1 LAAFFSPVFRLNYP
15 HPYRIVQFAMPGFPA
30 SRLAGI
36 APFHVMELLTRAKAL
51 EAEGRDIIHMEVG
64 EPDFPTPD
72 PIIAAA
78 QAHIATGRVFYTS
91 ALGLPELRSA
101 IAGFYATRYG
111 LTVPASRIVVTAGA
125 SGALLLALACLAEP
139 GSEWLLT
146 DPGYP
151 CNSNIVRSF
160 EGKPVFIP
168 VHAENNFQPTLTDL
182 EQYWNERTA
191 GALFASPANPTGTLL
206 DDNVLAA
213 IAGFVRHKRGQ
224 LIVDEIYHGLTY
236 EREATTALQ
245 FGDDIFV
252 VQSFSKYFNMT
263 GWRLGWLVVP
273 ERFARDIEK
282 LAQNLFI
289 APSTPAQYAALAAFQ
304 PDTIAILEKRRI
316 EFRRRRDYLVPEIE
330 KLGFRLS
337 AEPEGAFYLY
347 ADCSKFTSD
356 SERFARDLL
365 DTAGVATTPGLD
377 FGSHAAKSHLRF
389 AYTTRS
395 ERLIEAVDRIHHYL
409 VKSR

>member
-1 LAAFFSPVFRLNYP
+1 
-15 HPYRIVQFAMPGFPA
+15 MPSFPA
-30 SRLAGI
+30 SRLVGI
-36 APFHVMELLTRAKAL
+36 APFHVMELLARAKTL

-64 EPDFPTPD
+64 EPDFPTPE
-72 PIIAAA
+72 PIVAAA
-78 QAHIATGRVFYTS
+78 QAHIASGRVFYTS

-111 LTVPASRIVVTAGA
+111 LTVSASRIVVTAGA

-151 CNSNIVRSF
+151 CNSNFVRSF
-160 EGKPVFIP
+160 EGVPVCIP
-168 VHAENNFQPTLTDL
+168 VHAGSNYQPTLADL

-191 GALFASPANPTGTLL
+191 GALFASPSNPTGTLL
-206 DDNVLAA
+206 DDSVLAA
-213 IAGFVRHKRGQ
+213 IAGFVRHKGGQ

-236 EREATTALQ
+236 ERDATTALQ

-273 ERFARDIEK
+273 ERFIRDIEK

-289 APSTPAQYAALAAFQ
+289 APSTPAQYAALAAFH
-304 PDTIAILEKRRI
+304 PDTLAILEKRRA
-316 EFRRRRDYLVPEIE
+316 EFRWRRDFLAPEIE
-330 KLGFRLS
+330 KLGFRLD
-337 AEPEGAFYLY
+337 AKPEGAFYIY
-347 ADCSKFTSD
+347 ADCSAITSD
-356 SERFARDLL
+356 SNQFSRELL
-365 DTAGVATTPGLD
+365 EMAGIAITPGLD
-377 FGSHAAKSHLRF
+377 FGSHAPKSHLRF
-389 AYTTRS
+389 AYTTRI
-395 ERLIEAVDRIHHYL
+395 ERMAQAVDRLRRHL
-409 VKSR
+409 G